1 MKYYRVENGQ
11 IKDVTFPKI
20 SEAKRLELNHIKVEY
35 DGAVELADDGVN
47 LIPAKQKERT
57 VFAKLEIR
65 RAMRSLGIEQKL
77 DALLSQNET
86 FRKDWQDAREIDL
99 NDEITKKALESGGIT
114 ENEIFKIREQM

>member
-1 MKYYRVENGQ
+1 MKYYKIENGQ

-20 SEAKRLELNHIKVEY
+20 SEEKRIELNHIKVEY

-47 LIPAKQKERT
+47 LIPATQKERT

-77 DALLSQNET
+77 DALLSQHET

>member
-1 MKYYRVENGQ
+1 MKYYKIENAQ

-20 SEAKRLELNHIKVEY
+20 SKAKRIELNHIKVEY

-65 RAMRSLGIEQKL
+65 RAMRSLGIEEKL

-99 NDEITKKALESGGIT
+99 NDEITKKALESGGIN

>member
-1 MKYYRVENGQ
+1 MKYYKIENGQ

-20 SEAKRLELNHIKVEY
+20 SEEKRIELNHIKVEY

-47 LIPAKQKERT
+47 LIPATQKERT

-65 RAMRSLGIEQKL
+65 RAMRSLGIEEKL
-77 DALLSQNET
+77 DDLLSQNET

>member
-1 MKYYRVENGQ
+1 MKYYKIENGQ

-20 SEAKRLELNHIKVEY
+20 SKAKRIELNHIKVEY

-47 LIPAKQKERT
+47 LIPATQKERT

-65 RAMRSLGIEQKL
+65 RAMRSLGIEEKL

>member
-1 MKYYRVENGQ
+1 MKYYKIENGQ

-20 SEAKRLELNHIKVEY
+20 SEEKRLELNHIKVEY

-47 LIPAKQKERT
+47 LIPATQKERT

-65 RAMRSLGIEQKL
+65 RAMRSLGIEEKL
-77 DALLSQNET
+77 DDLLSQNET

>member
-1 MKYYRVENGQ
+1 MKYYRVENGK

-47 LIPAKQKERT
+47 LIPATQKERT

-77 DALLSQNET
+77 DVLLSQNET

-114 ENEIFKIREQM
+114 ENEILKIREQM

>member
-1 MKYYRVENGQ
+1 MKYYKIENGQ

-35 DGAVELADDGVN
+35 DGAVELAADGVN
-47 LIPAKQKERT
+47 LIPATQKERT

-65 RAMRSLGIEQKL
+65 RAMRSLGIEEKL

-114 ENEIFKIREQM
+114 ENEIRKIREQM

>member
-1 MKYYRVENGQ
+1 MKYYKIENGQ

-20 SEAKRLELNHIKVEY
+20 SEEKRIELNHIKVEY
-35 DGAVELADDGVN
+35 DGAVELAEDGVN

-57 VFAKLEIR
+57 VFTKLEIR
-65 RAMRSLGIEQKL
+65 RAMRSLGIEEKL
-77 DALLSQNET
+77 DTLLSQNET

-99 NDEITKKALESGGIT
+99 NDEITKIALESGGIT

>member
-1 MKYYRVENGQ
+1 MKYYKIENAQ

-20 SEAKRLELNHIKVEY
+20 SKAKRIELNHIKVEY
-35 DGAVELADDGVN
+35 DGAVELAADGVN

>member
-35 DGAVELADDGVN
+35 DNAVELADDGVN
-47 LIPAKQKERT
+47 LLPATQKERT

-65 RAMRSLGIEQKL
+65 RAMRSLGMEEKL

-99 NDEITKKALESGGIT
+99 NDEITKIALESGGIT

>member
-1 MKYYRVENGQ
+1 MKYYKIENAQ
-11 IKDVTFPKI
+11 IKDVTFPKL
-20 SEAKRLELNHIKVEY
+20 SKAKRIELNHIKVEY
-35 DGAVELADDGVN
+35 DGAVEIADDGVN
-47 LIPAKQKERT
+47 LIPATRKERT

-65 RAMRSLGIEQKL
+65 RAMRSLGIEEKL

-99 NDEITKKALESGGIT
+99 NDAITKKALESGGIT

>member
-1 MKYYRVENGQ
+1 MKYYKIENGQ

-20 SEAKRLELNHIKVEY
+20 SEEKRLELNHIKVEY

>member
-1 MKYYRVENGQ
+1 MKYYKIENAQ

-20 SEAKRLELNHIKVEY
+20 SKAKRIELNHIKVEY

>member
-77 DALLSQNET
+77 DVLLSQNET

>member
-1 MKYYRVENGQ
+1 MKYYKIENSQ

>member
-1 MKYYRVENGQ
+1 MKYYRVENGK

-77 DALLSQNET
+77 DVLLSQNET
-86 FRKDWQDAREIDL
+86 FRKDWLDAREIDL

>member
-1 MKYYRVENGQ
+1 MKYYKIENAQ

-20 SEAKRLELNHIKVEY
+20 SEEKRIELNHIKVEY

-47 LIPAKQKERT
+47 LIPATQKERT

>member
-1 MKYYRVENGQ
+1 MKYYKIENGQ

-20 SEAKRLELNHIKVEY
+20 SEEKRIELNHIKVEY

-65 RAMRSLGIEQKL
+65 RAMRSLGIEEKL

>member
-1 MKYYRVENGQ
+1 MKYYKIENAQ

-20 SEAKRLELNHIKVEY
+20 SEAKRIELNHIKVEY
-35 DGAVELADDGVN
+35 DGAVELAEDGVN

-65 RAMRSLGIEQKL
+65 RAMRSLGIEDKL
-77 DALLSQNET
+77 DALLAQNET

-114 ENEIFKIREQM
+114 ENEILKIREQM

>member
-1 MKYYRVENGQ
+1 MKYYKIENGQ
-11 IKDVTFPKI
+11 IKDVTFPKL

-35 DGAVELADDGVN
+35 DGAVELAEDGVN

>member
-1 MKYYRVENGQ
+1 MKYYKIENGQ

-20 SEAKRLELNHIKVEY
+20 SEEKRLELNHIKVEY

-47 LIPAKQKERT
+47 LIPATQKERT

-65 RAMRSLGIEQKL
+65 RAMRSLGIEEKL
-77 DALLSQNET
+77 DAILSQNET

>member
-1 MKYYRVENGQ
+1 MKYYKIENAQ

-20 SEAKRLELNHIKVEY
+20 SKAKRIELNHIKVEY
-35 DGAVELADDGVN
+35 DGAVELAEDGVN
-47 LIPAKQKERT
+47 LIPATQKERT

-65 RAMRSLGIEQKL
+65 RAMRSLGIEEKL

-86 FRKDWQDAREIDL
+86 VRKDWQNAREIDL

>member
-1 MKYYRVENGQ
+1 MKYYKIENGQ

-77 DALLSQNET
+77 DDLLSQNET

>member
-1 MKYYRVENGQ
+1 MKYYKIENSQ

-47 LIPAKQKERT
+47 LIPATQKERT

>member
-1 MKYYRVENGQ
+1 MKYYKIENAQ

-20 SEAKRLELNHIKVEY
+20 SEATRIALNHIKVEY
-35 DGAVELADDGVN
+35 DGAVELAEDGVN
-47 LIPAKQKERT
+47 LIPATQKERT

-65 RAMRSLGIEQKL
+65 RAMRSLGIEEKL

>member
-1 MKYYRVENGQ
+1 MKYYKIENGK

-35 DGAVELADDGVN
+35 DGAVELAEDGVN

-77 DALLSQNET
+77 DVLLSQNET

-99 NDEITKKALESGGIT
+99 NDEITKIALESGGIT
-114 ENEIFKIREQM
+114 ENEILKIREQM

>member
-1 MKYYRVENGQ
+1 MKYYKIENGQ

-35 DGAVELADDGVN
+35 DGAVELAEDGVN
-47 LIPAKQKERT
+47 LIPATQKERT

-65 RAMRSLGIEQKL
+65 RAMRSLGIEEKL

-99 NDEITKKALESGGIT
+99 NDDITKKALESGGIT
-114 ENEIFKIREQM
+114 ENEILKIREQM

>member
-1 MKYYRVENGQ
+1 MKYYKIENAQ

-20 SEAKRLELNHIKVEY
+20 SKAKRIELNHIKVEY
-35 DGAVELADDGVN
+35 DGAVELAEDGVN

-65 RAMRSLGIEQKL
+65 RAMRSLGIEEKL

>member
-20 SEAKRLELNHIKVEY
+20 SEAKRIELNHIKVEY

-47 LIPAKQKERT
+47 LIPATQKERT

-65 RAMRSLGIEQKL
+65 RAMRSLGIEEKL

-99 NDEITKKALESGGIT
+99 NDEITKIALESGGIT

>member
-20 SEAKRLELNHIKVEY
+20 SEEKRIELNHIKVEY

-65 RAMRSLGIEQKL
+65 RAMRSLGIEEKL

-114 ENEIFKIREQM
+114 ENEILKIREQM

>member
-1 MKYYRVENGQ
+1 MKYYKIENGQ

-77 DALLSQNET
+77 DDLLSQNET

-114 ENEIFKIREQM
+114 ENEILKIREQM

>member
-1 MKYYRVENGQ
+1 MKYYKIENGQ

-77 DALLSQNET
+77 DVLLSQNET

-99 NDEITKKALESGGIT
+99 NDEITKIALESGGIT
-114 ENEIFKIREQM
+114 ENEILKIREQM

>member
-1 MKYYRVENGQ
+1 MKYYKIENGQ

-20 SEAKRLELNHIKVEY
+20 SKAKRIELNHIKVEY
-35 DGAVELADDGVN
+35 DGAVELAEDGVN
-47 LIPAKQKERT
+47 LIPATQKERT

-65 RAMRSLGIEQKL
+65 RAMRSLGIEEKL

-114 ENEIFKIREQM
+114 ENEIFKIRDQM

>member
-1 MKYYRVENGQ
+1 MKYYKIENSH

-20 SEAKRLELNHIKVEY
+20 SKAKRIELNHIKVEY